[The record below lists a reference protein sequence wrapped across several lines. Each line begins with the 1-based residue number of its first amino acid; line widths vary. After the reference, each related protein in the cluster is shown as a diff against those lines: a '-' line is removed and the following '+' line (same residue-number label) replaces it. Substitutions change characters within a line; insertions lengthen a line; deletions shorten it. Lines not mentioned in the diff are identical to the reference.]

1 MVLTDQD
8 DTSVRMLLVA
18 TGLPFAALCKLAAMG
33 APFVLSGAQVQV
45 LFDSFVM

>member
-1 MVLTDQD
+1 MVLTDVD

-18 TGLPFAALCKLAAMG
+18 TGLPVAALCKLAAMR
-33 APFVLSGAQVQV
+33 APFVLSGAQVRV